1 MIEILKLLEEIED
14 DIQTDRNEWIRKTN
28 ERFNHDP
35 EITWNNYYP
44 TLCGV
49 LDAKIGFVILKVKR
63 YIEDYEF
70 MQKKLREKWE
80 AEKEEE
86 EYD

>member
-14 DIQTDRNEWIRKTN
+14 DIQTDRTEWIRKTN

-35 EITWNNYYP
+35 EITRDNYYP

-70 MQKKLREKWE
+70 MQKKLGEDW
-80 AEKEEE
+80 EEE
-86 EYD
+86 WREEHGC